1 MSVSP
6 REKRVLILAAVALPL
21 ILILR
26 LTVYGERQTSVV
38 AASHSIPLAEKRLAR
53 LRQIAATVPGKE
65 VVLKQAAGELAVREK
80 GIVMAQTAQQAL
92 AHVQETIRRVANA
105 EGIQVRGGEFQPP
118 KPLGEDYGEV
128 SVAVSFECRIEQLV
142 NVLAALTREPE
153 LLSTSELHVAS
164 ANPKEKTVLVRMS
177 LAGVVPRKLVP
188 EKKGVAAF

>member
-1 MSVSP
+1 VNLGT
-6 REKRVLILAAVALPL
+6 RDKRALMLAGVALAL
-21 ILILR
+21 IVILR
-26 LTVYGERQTSVV
+26 LTVYGEHEAKVI
-38 AASHSIPLAEKRLAR
+38 AASDSIPVAEKRLAR

-65 VVLKQAAGELAVREK
+65 TVLKQVSGDLATRDK

-92 AHVQETIRRVANA
+92 AHVQETIRRLANA

-118 KPLGEDYGEV
+118 RPLGDDYGEV

-164 ANPKEKTVLVRMS
+164 ANPKEKTVLVRLA

>member
-1 MSVSP
+1 MNLGT
-6 REKRVLILAAVALPL
+6 RDKRALMLAGVALAL
-21 ILILR
+21 IVILR
-26 LTVYGERQTSVV
+26 LTVYGEREAKVI
-38 AASHSIPLAEKRLAR
+38 AASDSIPVAEKRLAR

-65 VVLKQAAGELAVREK
+65 TVLKQVGGELATREK

-92 AHVQETIRRVANA
+92 AHVQETIRRLANA

-118 KPLGEDYGEV
+118 RPLGDDYGEV

-153 LLSTSELHVAS
+153 LLATSELHVAS
-164 ANPKEKTVLVRMS
+164 ANPKEKTVLVRLA

>member
-1 MSVSP
+1 VNLGT
-6 REKRVLILAAVALPL
+6 RDKRALMLAGVALAL
-21 ILILR
+21 IVILR
-26 LTVYGERQTSVV
+26 LTVYGEHQAKVI
-38 AASHSIPLAEKRLAR
+38 AASDSIPVAEKRLAR
-53 LRQIAATVPGKE
+53 LRQVAATVPGKE
-65 VVLKQAAGELAVREK
+65 TVLKQVSGELATRDK

-92 AHVQETIRRVANA
+92 AHVQETIRRLANA

-118 KPLGEDYGEV
+118 RPLGDDYGEV

-164 ANPKEKTVLVRMS
+164 ANPKEKTVLVRLA

>member
-1 MSVSP
+1 VNLGT
-6 REKRVLILAAVALPL
+6 RDKRALMLAGVALTL
-21 ILILR
+21 IVILR
-26 LTVYGERQTSVV
+26 LTVYGEHQSKVI
-38 AASHSIPLAEKRLAR
+38 AASDSIPVAEKRLAR
-53 LRQIAATVPGKE
+53 LRQVAATVPGKE
-65 VVLKQAAGELAVREK
+65 TVLKQVSGELATRDK

-92 AHVQETIRRVANA
+92 AHVQETIRRLANA

-118 KPLGEDYGEV
+118 RPLGDDYGEV

-164 ANPKEKTVLVRMS
+164 ANPKEKTVLVRLA

>member
-1 MSVSP
+1 MNVSA
-6 REKRVLILAAVALPL
+6 REKRALILAAVALPL

-26 LTVYGERQTSVV
+26 FTVYGERPANVV
-38 AASHSIPLAEKRLAR
+38 AASDSIPLAEKRLAR
-53 LRQIAATVPGKE
+53 LRQTAATVPGKE
-65 VVLKQAAGELAVREK
+65 VVLKQVTGELASREK

-92 AHVQETIRRVANA
+92 AHVQETIRHVANA

-164 ANPKEKTVLVRMS
+164 ANAKEKTVLVRMS